1 MTKVFSVFPVLLVA
15 VVVTTAVTTSYYS
28 YYSYYD
34 ALARSSSFSSSSF
47 SLLFPSP
54 SRSLSLHDLAVRDF
68 LGLGTRASRS
78 VLDFIALF
86 WLHVKPGGIYHPKE
100 FIDTYHGHYY
110 IEAVLVIIIAR
121 YMLQSSKRAG
131 GGKEEAPLTE
141 GEVDELCRE
150 WVPEGLVGEVTAFQG
165 RWLGWGLEVVGRGA
179 GGRVDV
185 TYSCTMPDGGNGNTN
200 GMSTKGRKKKT
211 KSQCVDMTTT
221 DFLEVSQDV
230 SAKTAGQKTLDVI
243 GVGSCGPRGFYG
255 TVDVHLAL
263 EESLARFLRTEEAI
277 LYSYD
282 AATVPS
288 IIPAFAN
295 AKDIVVIDDGCAYAV
310 RLGCQLSRAT
320 VVTFRHNDME
330 DLESVLRKVTED
342 ERRKRKPLNRRF
354 VVVEGVYHHT
364 GDVADL
370 KRIVEIKNRFKFRLL
385 VDESLSIGTLGA
397 TGRGACEHCGV
408 APEDVEIVAG
418 SLGHAVGSIGGFCA
432 GAREM
437 VDHQRLSGLGY
448 CFSASLP
455 PFLASTSCAVINE
468 WMDDTVSLRA
478 LQKRLRGNGKAFR
491 EAFLARDTSGR
502 YEVVG
507 DEVSP
512 LLHVRF
518 AEDLDL
524 RDAVAVDCQELKL
537 QMAVEQALDQ
547 FGVLFTVAKY
557 SKLDA
562 AYRPKPSIKV
572 ALRSSM
578 PEVDV
583 RAAAEALIESLDAF

>member
-1 MTKVFSVFPVLLVA
+1 MAAAIAVAVGISVAAVLVANANASVSALSSLYLDLDLGAVSRLFSV
-15 VVVTTAVTTSYYS
+15 
-28 YYSYYD
+28 
-34 ALARSSSFSSSSF
+34 
-47 SLLFPSP
+47 
-54 SRSLSLHDLAVRDF
+54 
-68 LGLGTRASRS
+68 
-78 VLDFIALF
+78 F

-110 IEAVLVIIIAR
+110 IEAILVVIIAR
-121 YMLQSSKRAG
+121 YMLQSSSS
-131 GGKEEAPLTE
+131 GKAEAPLTE
-141 GEVDELCRE
+141 DEVDALCGE
-150 WVPEGLVGEVTAFQG
+150 WEPSGLVPEGGLGGFQR
-165 RWLGWGLEVVGRGA
+165 RWLAWGVCVCERKPR
-179 GGRVDV
+179 GRVDV
-185 TYSCTMPDGGNGNTN
+185 RVNGVDG
-200 GMSTKGRKKKT
+200 KT
-211 KSQCVDMTTT
+211 RVVRDALDMVTT
-221 DFLEVSQDV
+221 DFLSVHQE
-230 SAKTAGQKTLDVI
+230 AGPKAAGQKTLDVI

-255 TVDVHLAL
+255 TVDVHLEL
-263 EESLARFLRTEEAI
+263 EDTLARFLRTEEAI

-310 RLGCQLSRAT
+310 RLGCLLSRAK
-320 VVTFRHNDME
+320 VVSFRHNDME
-330 DLESVLRKVTED
+330 DLERVLRGITEG

-364 GDVADL
+364 GDVAEL
-370 KRIVEIKNRFKFRLL
+370 KRIVEIKNRYKFRLL

-455 PFLASTSCAVINE
+455 PFLASTSCAVIKE
-468 WMDDTVSLRA
+468 WMDDTVRLRG

-491 EAFLARDTSGR
+491 DAFRAGDSTGR

-507 DEVSP
+507 DETSP

-518 AEDLDL
+518 VGEIGVGDP
-524 RDAVAVDCQELKL
+524 DAIDRQELTL
-537 QMAVEQALDQ
+537 QMAVERALDKR
-547 FGVLFTVAKY
+547 GVLFTVSKY

-572 ALRSSM
+572 ALKSSQS
-578 PEVDV
+578 EEDARVAG
-583 RAAAEALIESLDAF
+583 AALVESLNEQVQ

>member
-1 MTKVFSVFPVLLVA
+1 MAAAIAVAVGISLAAFVFVANPNANANANVSAALSSAISLDIGAVSRLFSVF
-15 VVVTTAVTTSYYS
+15 
-28 YYSYYD
+28 
-34 ALARSSSFSSSSF
+34 
-47 SLLFPSP
+47 
-54 SRSLSLHDLAVRDF
+54 
-68 LGLGTRASRS
+68 
-78 VLDFIALF
+78 
-86 WLHVKPGGIYHPKE
+86 WMHVKPGGIYHPKE

-110 IEAVLVIIIAR
+110 IEAILVVIIAR
-121 YMLQSSKRAG
+121 YMLQSSSS
-131 GGKEEAPLTE
+131 GKAEAPLTE
-141 GEVDELCRE
+141 DEVDALCGE
-150 WVPEGLVGEVTAFQG
+150 WEPSGLVPEGGLGGFQR
-165 RWLGWGLEVVGRGA
+165 RWLAWGVCVCERKPR
-179 GGRVDV
+179 GRVDV
-185 TYSCTMPDGGNGNTN
+185 CVGVDVDEERKSKTDR
-200 GMSTKGRKKKT
+200 KGR
-211 KSQCVDMTTT
+211 VVRDALDMVTT
-221 DFLEVSQDV
+221 DFLSVYQE
-230 SAKTAGQKTLDVI
+230 AGPKAAGQKTLDVI

-255 TVDVHLAL
+255 TVDVHLEL
-263 EESLARFLRTEEAI
+263 EDTLARFLRTEEAI

-310 RLGCQLSRAT
+310 RLGCLLSRAK
-320 VVTFRHNDME
+320 VVSFRHNDME
-330 DLESVLRKVTED
+330 DLERVLRGITEG

-364 GDVADL
+364 GDVAEL
-370 KRIVEIKNRFKFRLL
+370 KRIVEIKNRYKFRLL

-455 PFLASTSCAVINE
+455 PFLASTSCAVIKE
-468 WMDDTVSLRA
+468 WMDDTVRLRG

-491 EAFLARDTSGR
+491 DAFRAGDSAGR

-507 DEVSP
+507 DETSP

-518 AEDLDL
+518 VGEIGVGDP
-524 RDAVAVDCQELKL
+524 DAIDRQELTL
-537 QMAVEQALDQ
+537 QMAVERALDKR
-547 FGVLFTVAKY
+547 GVLFTVAKY

-572 ALRSSM
+572 ALKSSQS
-578 PEVDV
+578 EEDARVAG
-583 RAAAEALIESLDAF
+583 AALVESLNEQVQ

>member
-1 MTKVFSVFPVLLVA
+1 MAAAIAVAVGISLAAFVFVANPNANANVSAALSSAFSLDIGAVSRLFSVF
-15 VVVTTAVTTSYYS
+15 
-28 YYSYYD
+28 
-34 ALARSSSFSSSSF
+34 
-47 SLLFPSP
+47 
-54 SRSLSLHDLAVRDF
+54 
-68 LGLGTRASRS
+68 
-78 VLDFIALF
+78 
-86 WLHVKPGGIYHPKE
+86 WMHVKPGGIYHPKE

-110 IEAVLVIIIAR
+110 IEAILVVIIAR
-121 YMLQSSKRAG
+121 YMLQSSSSGNA
-131 GGKEEAPLTE
+131 EAPLSE
-141 GEVDELCRE
+141 DEVDALCGE
-150 WVPEGLVGEVTAFQG
+150 WEPSGLVPEGGLGGFQR
-165 RWLGWGLEVVGRGA
+165 RWLAWGVCVCERKPR
-179 GGRVDV
+179 GRVDV
-185 TYSCTMPDGGNGNTN
+185 CVGVDVDVDEERKSKTDR
-200 GMSTKGRKKKT
+200 KGR
-211 KSQCVDMTTT
+211 VVRDALDMVTT
-221 DFLEVSQDV
+221 DFLSVYQE
-230 SAKTAGQKTLDVI
+230 AGPKAAGQKTLDVI

-255 TVDVHLAL
+255 TVDVHLEL
-263 EESLARFLRTEEAI
+263 EDTLARFLRTEEAI

-310 RLGCQLSRAT
+310 RLGCLLSRAK
-320 VVTFRHNDME
+320 VVSFRHNDME
-330 DLESVLRKVTED
+330 DLERVLRGITEG

-364 GDVADL
+364 GDVAEL
-370 KRIVEIKNRFKFRLL
+370 KRIVEIKNRYKFRLL

-455 PFLASTSCAVINE
+455 PFLASTSCAVIKE
-468 WMDDTVSLRA
+468 WMDDTVRLRG

-491 EAFLARDTSGR
+491 DAFRAGDSAGR

-507 DEVSP
+507 DETSP

-518 AEDLDL
+518 VGEIGVGDP
-524 RDAVAVDCQELKL
+524 DAIDRQELTL
-537 QMAVEQALDQ
+537 QMAVERALDKR
-547 FGVLFTVAKY
+547 GVLFTVAKY

-572 ALRSSM
+572 ALKSSQS
-578 PEVDV
+578 EEDARVAG
-583 RAAAEALIESLDAF
+583 AALVESLNECVE